1 MKIKYKLIR
10 RTKIHNRQTL
20 ENLTIQAVDYAND
33 VRMAI
38 ERKFRIVQLDECFVT
53 RNTIPK
59 LAWSMKKMNIEL
71 DNKSLDINAISI
83 IAAVSREY
91 GLDHIELFDR
101 SITKI
106 KFKIFLE
113 GLRSKY
119 PFDNILLVM
128 D

>member
-10 RTKIHNRQTL
+10 RTKIHNTQTL

-91 GLDHIELFDR
+91 GLDHIELFGR
-101 SITKI
+101 SISKI
-106 KFKIFLE
+106 KLRIFLE

>member
-38 ERKFRIVQLDECFVT
+38 ERKFRIFQLDECFVT